1 MAIDNNT
8 LLTWSRIA
16 ANRQITVTIELFPG
30 VLEELNDYTDEEIK
44 DAGKNF
50 RSHPTA
56 NQRFS
61 LSANSTKKLV
71 QLTLW
76 VKDRIR
82 LGQDVEFDDGTT
94 QAEFVSMIDESQQ
107 REKIRQERKK
117 NTEGLATMKIDP
129 PLKASSGWDGWKDSV
144 KTALMLAYGSKG
156 VPLLYVIRTIPA
168 STFPVVPV
176 GGVAPSW
183 EELAIDAAPLTGLD
197 YDADRKT
204 VHLFLLNN
212 ISEDSDAHAYIHP
225 LVSRND
231 GRLDWQAL
239 CERYENAATI
249 QARVNQANKTWEM
262 LVYKNERAMSF
273 EAFSKKLT
281 KALQYFDDAGRA
293 KHDGD
298 VIDWIWRHI
307 QCGEL
312 SQHLSALKV
321 GQSIY
326 VRTSKQ
332 ILQEIAKEVPN
343 LSKAS
348 NFEPRIS
355 EIQQGSSESSGF
367 TFDGST
373 PSSGAHTSDGKLYCG
388 TYSPSRWFSD
398 DVKPFHEQIRE
409 HRDKQGRN
417 STKSKNANR
426 KLQELRATNA
436 ELKRNLSALK
446 SGGRDDDTVATEE
459 SHDNAGD
466 AFGGRESMKKKSKD
480 NK

>member
-1 MAIDNNT
+1 MAIDNDT
-8 LLTWSRIA
+8 LLTWSRVIA
-16 ANRQITVTIELFPG
+16 TRIAQVTNELFPG
-30 VLEELNDYTDEEIK
+30 GLEELNDYTAEEVK
-44 DAGKNF
+44 DAVKNF

-82 LGQDVEFDDGTT
+82 LGQDVEFPDGTT

-144 KTALMLAYGSKG
+144 NTALTLAYGSKG

-168 STFPVVPV
+168 PTFPAA
-176 GGVAPSW
+176 GDIAPPW
-183 EELAIDAAPLTGLD
+183 EELAIGAAPHTGLD

-239 CERYENAATI
+239 CERYENEATI

-281 KALQYFDDAGRA
+281 KALQYFVNAERA

-298 VIDWIWRHI
+298 VIDWIWRHV
-307 QCGEL
+307 QCPEL

-321 GQSIY
+321 GQSIHA
-326 VRTSKQ
+326 RTSKQ

-343 LSKAS
+343 LSKSS

-355 EIQQGSSESSGF
+355 EIQQGSSESGGF

-398 DVKPFHEQIRE
+398 DVKPFHEQIRG
-409 HRDKQGRN
+409 HRDKHGRN
-417 STKSKNANR
+417 STKSKDANR
-426 KLQELRATNA
+426 KLQELKTQNA

-446 SGGRDDDTVATEE
+446 SGGRNGDDDTAATEE